1 MEDVA
6 VAEDIVLVE
15 RTNGVAVVTL
25 NRPDRLNALNRELI
39 EALPDQLADLA
50 ADQAVRCVVLTGAGR
65 AFCAGGDIHEMV
77 SDVQR
82 TYEEEVEEQQRFHRA
97 PALLFGMRKPT
108 IAMVNGAAA
117 GAGLSL
123 ALACDLRV
131 AGASARFGTAFARV
145 GFAGDFGGTWL
156 LTHVAGTA
164 VARELYFTARLV
176 SADEALRLGL
186 VNRVLP
192 DAALR
197 EETLALAR
205 ELAQGPAVAYAYMK
219 ENLNLAL
226 HARLE
231 DALLAE
237 ARAQRRTGHTE
248 DHREAARAFL
258 EKRPPRFAGC

>member
-1 MEDVA
+1 MGEDV
-6 VAEDIVLVE
+6 VLVE
-15 RTNGVAVVTL
+15 RTDGVAIVTL
-25 NRPDRLNALNRELI
+25 NRPDRLNALNRALI
-39 EALPDQLADLA
+39 EALPEQLAALA
-50 ADQAVRCVVLTGAGR
+50 ADRAVRCVVLTGAGR
-65 AFCAGGDIHEMV
+65 GFCAGGDIQEMV
-77 SDVQR
+77 ADAAL
-82 TYEEEVEEQQRFHRA
+82 TYEEEVAEQQRFHRA
-97 PALLFGMRKPT
+97 PALLFEMRKPT

-123 ALACDLRV
+123 ALACDLRI

-164 VARELYFTARLV
+164 VARELYFTGRLID
-176 SADEALRLGL
+176 ADEALRLGV
-186 VNRVLP
+186 VNRVVP

-205 ELAQGPAVAYAYMK
+205 DLAQGPAVAHAYMK

-226 HARLE
+226 HARFE

-237 ARAQRRTGHTE
+237 ARAHRRTGHTE

-258 EKRPPRFAGC
+258 EKRPPRFAGR